1 MLAGIPKL
9 IECGFEFEL
18 DFEWDF
24 KKYMLTLIKRH
35 KEKIKTAKIKITVAA
50 QGRR

>member
-18 DFEWDF
+18 EFEWDF
-24 KKYMLTLIKRH
+24 MKDWVRLRVKLFLKK
-35 KEKIKTAKIKITVAA
+35 
-50 QGRR
+50 